1 MNPYDVK
8 RWNRFCRLAALVW
21 ILALTVSY
29 RTYWPQDQDSGQ
41 YYMGGLVAR
50 LGEWNA
56 LYPIPHPGN
65 PYNAGGRVGS
75 SMNPEYRRLAFAQ
88 GVGDANRF
96 IQPPPIALAFVPLS
110 GLPFRDAQWIWFL
123 LMALCCW
130 GVAVQAGR
138 FFELALGHPSRT
150 SGVLT
155 ILVATS
161 PLVYRVIFLGQI
173 SPLVALLLGA
183 AVLGLLKDRT
193 LGIAATLA
201 SATLMKYVGLSLLP
215 LLIAMSRW
223 REVVWLGAMLCSVM
237 LMAVGVMGSAPFRV
251 FVNDIAPTLGRSD
264 VWPGNQALSAFLLRS
279 TGQEGLVLPPGLELG
294 VRVLQG
300 AVLLVIGVLVFRR
313 GRAFWSEPP
322 NVFAGAAALLLW
334 TLIFSPLFW
343 EHYFIYLCPFWGW
356 LAWETRHTRAR
367 LLMVI
372 LAIGLG
378 WAPYAVFLR
387 SYLGEP
393 LTSHML
399 WSSMITLGLAC
410 RRLTQ
415 AVPVAGYAPRGRMLP
430 GTPR

>member
-1 MNPYDVK
+1 
-8 RWNRFCRLAALVW
+8 
-21 ILALTVSY
+21 
-29 RTYWPQDQDSGQ
+29 
-41 YYMGGLVAR
+41 
-50 LGEWNA
+50 
-56 LYPIPHPGN
+56 
-65 PYNAGGRVGS
+65 
-75 SMNPEYRRLAFAQ
+75 
-88 GVGDANRF
+88 
-96 IQPPPIALAFVPLS
+96 
-110 GLPFRDAQWIWFL
+110 
-123 LMALCCW
+123 
-130 GVAVQAGR
+130 
-138 FFELALGHPSRT
+138 
-150 SGVLT
+150 
-155 ILVATS
+155 
-161 PLVYRVIFLGQI
+161 
-173 SPLVALLLGA
+173 
-183 AVLGLLKDRT
+183 LKDRT

-264 VWPGNQALSAFLLRS
+264 VWPGNQALYAFLLRS

-415 AVPVAGYAPRGRMLP
+415 AVPVAGYAPPGRMLP